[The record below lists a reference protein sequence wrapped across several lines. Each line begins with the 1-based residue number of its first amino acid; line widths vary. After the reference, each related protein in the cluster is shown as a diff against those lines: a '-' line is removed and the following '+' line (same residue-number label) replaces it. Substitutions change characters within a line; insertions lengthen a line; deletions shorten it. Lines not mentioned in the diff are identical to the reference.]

1 MVVFVLD
8 KKFVIKVM
16 EEGGEAAMGDGW
28 RCNGRCEGWT
38 ERSSSRG
45 SVDGEAAM
53 TVAEGLSEGDSDGDW
68 SDHDQGKEVSEVDP
82 NLLGNVLTIETD
94 IVNHEAGNI
103 LAGSDGCRDAGNLLD
118 ESERMLEIVSPKPDR
133 PRDSVG
139 GQREVVGSGLVVG
152 KGTDGVGCSRPISL
166 RTREGD
172 FPIVGPFNEQRC
184 HPKDIGGVGSE
195 VLVVGCNNTLG
206 PVVMATTSLLV
217 GSYNINNGKRKKEK
231 AMLKKNAKKRG
242 GVRGAASMSVESDPI
257 QNSVGRIVVDEN
269 SSSNQRQHRGISSG
283 EVGLNVFV
291 PAEVGKEG
299 TTCSMGR
306 RGVAGVGGVGGS
318 GVALIAGEGPSNSI
332 GSPLPSGGSVDKD
345 RSDAHHIIDIQDDL
359 GVNFRGVIKEAWESI
374 EITGWMGFILKER
387 LKVLKGVI
395 KEWKKTKF
403 GKVEEEESRL
413 LNDILV
419 LDLRSESLGLV
430 EAEHRSLYV
439 VWSCK
444 PKKDG
449 GLGIRDLRWVNLSL
463 LAKWRWKLLTE
474 GEEVWKSVVVA
485 KYGVGVLGR
494 VSLEE
499 MQFGTC
505 CSAWWKDLYRLER
518 GGDWFRQ
525 VVTKRMGCGDTIN
538 FWKDI
543 WVGEQT
549 LQQLFP
555 RLYGIS
561 VQQDKSVREV
571 GNWVEGVWRWD
582 LLWRMN
588 FVVWEEVLVR
598 ELEEAIRHMVIT
610 EMDDR
615 RVWAPNEADGFSVK
629 SLYVFLE
636 GTLLPVD
643 NLDDFERMTFKNIWK
658 TPVPSKV
665 CALAWQLCLDRIPT
679 KENLVKR
686 RIMRDEDAL
695 CSICGTMVVIPPDI
709 MMSYGLLVGCGG
721 NKKIRKGYSIVWLA
735 FMWVIWQLRN
745 DRVFNNMVGN
755 EDDAVDSIQ
764 RLSWQCLLE
773 VKCNVPTMGK
783 LKHLPTVNVTKRIR
797 FSYWKKKLWI
807 PPLPVLRGGY
817 AAYSSGLSSSILSL
831 PYLFFLALFVSSD
844 PIQFCFDYYYSDL
857 FSQLIMFCLRLI
869 DSVFN

>member
-1 MVVFVLD
+1 MQIRSEVVGEVKEVVGTVGWWCTWFDKFEEWSPDLISNQRTTWLRCYGVPHHAWGEALFRASECKFGSFVDMDSSTKNMLRLDVARIKIVTDKFSTRDSSMVVFVLD

-68 SDHDQGKEVSEVDP
+68 SDHDQVLLGVGSQGVGRKGQEGDTRLKELQGKEVSEVDP

-359 GVNFRGVIKEAWESI
+359 GVNFRGDKEVVVNR
-374 EITGWMGFILKER
+374 ILMFEER
-387 LKVLKGVI
+387 DRR
-395 KEWKKTKF
+395 E
-403 GKVEEEESRL
+403 
-413 LNDILV
+413 
-419 LDLRSESLGLV
+419 
-430 EAEHRSLYV
+430 
-439 VWSCK
+439 
-444 PKKDG
+444 
-449 GLGIRDLRWVNLSL
+449 
-463 LAKWRWKLLTE
+463 
-474 GEEVWKSVVVA
+474 KSV
-485 KYGVGVLGR
+485 
-494 VSLEE
+494 
-499 MQFGTC
+499 
-505 CSAWWKDLYRLER
+505 W
-518 GGDWFRQ
+518 
-525 VVTKRMGCGDTIN
+525 
-538 FWKDI
+538 
-543 WVGEQT
+543 EQ
-549 LQQLFP
+549 
-555 RLYGIS
+555 
-561 VQQDKSVREV
+561 E
-571 GNWVEGVWRWD
+571 
-582 LLWRMN
+582 
-588 FVVWEEVLVR
+588 
-598 ELEEAIRHMVIT
+598 H
-610 EMDDR
+610 
-615 RVWAPNEADGFSVK
+615 
-629 SLYVFLE
+629 
-636 GTLLPVD
+636 
-643 NLDDFERMTFKNIWK
+643 
-658 TPVPSKV
+658 
-665 CALAWQLCLDRIPT
+665 
-679 KENLVKR
+679 
-686 RIMRDEDAL
+686 
-695 CSICGTMVVIPPDI
+695 
-709 MMSYGLLVGCGG
+709 
-721 NKKIRKGYSIVWLA
+721 
-735 FMWVIWQLRN
+735 
-745 DRVFNNMVGN
+745 
-755 EDDAVDSIQ
+755 
-764 RLSWQCLLE
+764 
-773 VKCNVPTMGK
+773 
-783 LKHLPTVNVTKRIR
+783 
-797 FSYWKKKLWI
+797 
-807 PPLPVLRGGY
+807 
-817 AAYSSGLSSSILSL
+817 
-831 PYLFFLALFVSSD
+831 
-844 PIQFCFDYYYSDL
+844 
-857 FSQLIMFCLRLI
+857 SQ
-869 DSVFN
+869 